1 MVIAT
6 HGMAMTIWLSSV
18 IGLPDPA
25 GFWSDLRFP
34 DAHRLGLGEGTLVR
48 VLADQGR

>member
-1 MVIAT
+1 VVIAT

-34 DAHRLGLGEGTLVR
+34 DAYRVELGEGTLVR

>member
-1 MVIAT
+1 
-6 HGMAMTIWLSSV
+6 MAMTIWLSSV

-34 DAHRLGLGEGTLVR
+34 DAYRVMVGERTVARVR
-48 VLADQGR
+48 MPG